1 MFWFIIGFI
10 GGVAFVSV
18 VITLYIIFSYG
29 KAAEQAYREGWDV
42 PNW

>member
-18 VITLYIIFSYG
+18 VLTLCIIFSYG
-29 KAAEQAYREGWDV
+29 KAAEQAYREGSDM
-42 PNW
+42 PN